1 MYEYILAVASTF
13 WTNHHTFLS
22 CSAFRLFSLVL
33 NACGPLQQVS
43 LRDTT
48 CRGLLVSWLFF
59 FGSKP
64 GFPEKEVGV
73 AWVAW
78 IGRGGSAV
86 WSTFC
91 ASLYNLDSSLASS
104 SGSAEGRALL
114 TAAKS
119 KAERP
124 RSRSPRDERPPIP
137 RAPPPPAPPR
147 RGEREP
153 SPESLYSEGEESEEE
168 DQARDAPVKVEE
180 KDKERE
186 RRGSHRPAE
195 PRYPRDSHR
204 QHGEKRGKKRRGGKK
219 HQGRCRDAE
228 DPFRKSHRRLDSH
241 KLDLAGDFREGLERR
256 A

>member
-1 MYEYILAVASTF
+1 MPAAPCNKCRSGTQPAGDSWCLGCSSLEVSQD
-13 WTNHHTFLS
+13 FLKKKWG
-22 CSAFRLFSLVL
+22 LPGL
-33 NACGPLQQVS
+33 
-43 LRDTT
+43 
-48 CRGLLVSWLFF
+48 RGLAEEAALSGARFVR
-59 FGSKP
+59 
-64 GFPEKEVGV
+64 
-73 AWVAW
+73 A
-78 IGRGGSAV
+78 
-86 WSTFC
+86 
-91 ASLYNLDSSLASS
+91 LYNLDSSLASS

-114 TAAKS
+114 TATKS

-195 PRYPRDSHR
+195 PRYPPRDSHR
-204 QHGEKRGKKRRGGKK
+204 QHGEKRGKKRREGKK
-219 HQGRCRDAE
+219 HQRRYRDAE

>member
-1 MYEYILAVASTF
+1 LEVSQD
-13 WTNHHTFLS
+13 FLQKKWG
-22 CSAFRLFSLVL
+22 LPGL
-33 NACGPLQQVS
+33 
-43 LRDTT
+43 
-48 CRGLLVSWLFF
+48 RGLAEEAALSGARFVR
-59 FGSKP
+59 
-64 GFPEKEVGV
+64 
-73 AWVAW
+73 A
-78 IGRGGSAV
+78 
-86 WSTFC
+86 
-91 ASLYNLDSSLASS
+91 LYNLDSSLASS

-124 RSRSPRDERPPIP
+124 RSRSPRDERPPI
-137 RAPPPPAPPR
+137 
-147 RGEREP
+147 
-153 SPESLYSEGEESEEE
+153 SLVRLHRQHPHVEESENL
-168 DQARDAPVKVEE
+168 ARKAFIQKVRRVKKKIRHETPPVKVEE

-195 PRYPRDSHR
+195 PRYPPRDSHR

-219 HQGRCRDAE
+219 HQRRYRDAE

>member
-1 MYEYILAVASTF
+1 MPAAPCNKCRSGTQPAGDSWCLGCSSLEVSQD
-13 WTNHHTFLS
+13 FLKKKWG
-22 CSAFRLFSLVL
+22 LPGL
-33 NACGPLQQVS
+33 
-43 LRDTT
+43 
-48 CRGLLVSWLFF
+48 RGLAEEATLSGARFVR
-59 FGSKP
+59 
-64 GFPEKEVGV
+64 
-73 AWVAW
+73 A
-78 IGRGGSAV
+78 
-86 WSTFC
+86 
-91 ASLYNLDSSLASS
+91 LYNLDSSLASS
-104 SGSAEGRALL
+104 SGAAEGRTLL

-153 SPESLYSEGEESEEE
+153 TPGSLYSEGEESEEE

-195 PRYPRDSHR
+195 PRYPPRDSHR

-219 HQGRCRDAE
+219 HQRRYRDTE

-241 KLDLAGDFREGLERR
+241 KLDLAGDFREGFERR

>member
-1 MYEYILAVASTF
+1 MLAAPCNKCRSGTQPAGDSWCLGCSSLEVSQD
-13 WTNHHTFLS
+13 FLKKKWG
-22 CSAFRLFSLVL
+22 LPGL
-33 NACGPLQQVS
+33 
-43 LRDTT
+43 
-48 CRGLLVSWLFF
+48 RGLAEEAALSGACFVR
-59 FGSKP
+59 
-64 GFPEKEVGV
+64 
-73 AWVAW
+73 A
-78 IGRGGSAV
+78 
-86 WSTFC
+86 
-91 ASLYNLDSSLASS
+91 LYNLDSSLASS

-168 DQARDAPVKVEE
+168 DHARDAPVKVEE

-195 PRYPRDSHR
+195 PRYPPRDSHR
-204 QHGEKRGKKRRGGKK
+204 QHGEKRGKKRREGKK
-219 HQGRCRDAE
+219 HQRRYRDAE

-241 KLDLAGDFREGLERR
+241 KLDLAGDWLEHR